1 VSRASRGQRE
11 VPVGLATPFRMFR
24 FPTVAV
30 AIAGVC
36 AIAAV
41 TLGVGPVL
49 LASGGS
55 AALRDGLRG
64 LGPEPIALTAVS
76 GTSFYSGAAERI
88 EHTILGETKGL
99 PLGPPVVTAL
109 GPVAN
114 VRRLHSHHLVP
125 IQFITRQG
133 FQSHV
138 DVVEGPKGDGAWL
151 PLSVA
156 KELRVHP
163 GDRIFASASAAAF
176 GLSQA
181 KVRVAAVYRDLDAA
195 HLSDF
200 WDPVVSKI
208 QPRTPDAPQP
218 PPFLQ
223 ANLDEFGRLLASL
236 NEVARLE
243 LDFPFSRTL
252 TLSEAEA
259 ASRRFRH
266 LSAEVSDPG
275 APLFGTFTSV
285 SSNVPSVVAAA
296 RRTVDGTTQ
305 PVRAISLAGG
315 LLALIAAAVTGR
327 FMARRRS
334 AEYAMLSARGVGPFR
349 LGVRTIVEGTVP
361 AALGAA
367 AGVVAVVIL
376 VRALG
381 PGGRVGPE
389 AVRASIRVI
398 ALSFVAVL
406 LAFGLVTGRSI
417 RSEEAEQSGRLRDGM
432 SRFPWEAVALALA
445 FASLYEI
452 LTHRIPPADTAP
464 HVDLL
469 VLLFPFLFIA
479 GTVGLAARAGRRL
492 LPRLRA
498 VGARR
503 SDAQYLAF
511 ARLASAPRL
520 ALTLVSAAALGLGVL
535 VYGGVLSSSLASTAG
550 EKAALSLGSD
560 VVVAVGSTPTVP
572 GRPPFGWTPVEVVS
586 PITVVPGGAQ
596 ANLMIIDRSSF
607 PGGAFWDPRFDGP
620 IDRAMDSL
628 AARGSALPVI
638 AVGGR
643 LAPGARLD
651 LSGSTVPLEIANSV
665 RYFPG
670 ASDGTLTLVA
680 DRAAVARTVDVDLRT
695 LGHRYEL
702 WAKGDPDRVLPAL
715 AALGFP
721 AGFAETSA
729 EVRTSPAFLA
739 LDWTFGLLEA
749 LGVLA
754 GIVAG
759 IATILYLQARQ
770 RSREVSYAL
779 ARRMGLRRRAHR
791 RSVFVET
798 GCMLVVAFVLGT
810 VFAVLAAALVHGRLD
825 PIPGLPPG
833 PLLRVPWGAVATTAI
848 ITVVVAAI
856 GAWRV
861 QAVADRARIGEVM
874 RLA

>member
-1 VSRASRGQRE
+1 MSRASRAQRE
-11 VPVGLATPFRMFR
+11 VPVGLSTPLRMFR
-24 FPTVAV
+24 FPAVAL

-36 AIAAV
+36 AIAAA

-55 AALRDGLRG
+55 AALRDGLRE
-64 LGPEPIALTAVS
+64 LGPEPTALTAIS
-76 GTSFYSGAAERI
+76 TTSFQSGAAEAI
-88 EHTILGETKGL
+88 ERTVLDETRGL
-99 PLGPPVVTAL
+99 PLGRPIVTAIGPL
-109 GPVAN
+109 GV
-114 VRRLHSHHLVP
+114 VRRPKSGRRIP
-125 IQFITRQG
+125 IQLVTRQG

-138 DVVEGPKGDGAWL
+138 SVVEGPEGGGVWL

-163 GDRIFASASAAAF
+163 GDTIIVGGAVGVSET
-176 GLSQA
+176 
-181 KVRVAAVYRDLDAA
+181 RVPVTAVYRDLTAG

-200 WDPVVSKI
+200 WQPVVSKI

-223 ANLDEFGRLLASL
+223 ADLDEFGRVVGSL
-236 NEVARLE
+236 NELARLE
-243 LDFPFSRTL
+243 LDFPLSRTL
-252 TLSEAEA
+252 TLTDAEA
-259 ASRRFRH
+259 FAGRLRH
-266 LSAEVSDPG
+266 LSAEVSDPQT
-275 APLFGTFTSV
+275 PLFGTFSSV
-285 SSNVPSVVAAA
+285 SSNIPSVVTAA

-334 AEYAMLSARGVGPFR
+334 AEYAMLSARGVGPYR
-349 LGVRTIVEGTVP
+349 LGVRTVVEGAVP

-367 AGVVAVVIL
+367 VGGLAVVLL

-381 PGGRVGPE
+381 PGGKVGPD
-389 AVRASIRVI
+389 AVRASLRVI
-398 ALSFVAVL
+398 SVSFVAVL
-406 LAFGLVTGRSI
+406 VAFGVVTGRSI
-417 RSEEAEQSGRLRDGM
+417 RSEEAEQPGRLRDGL

-452 LTHRIPPADTAP
+452 LTHPTPPAEARP

-479 GTVGLAARAGRRL
+479 GTVGLVARAGRRL

-503 SDAQYLAF
+503 SDAQFLAF
-511 ARLASAPRL
+511 ARLAAAPRL

-535 VYGGVLSSSLASTAG
+535 VYGGVLSSSLASTAD

-572 GRPPFGWTPVEVVS
+572 GRPSFGWTPVEVVS

-596 ANLMIIDRSSF
+596 ATLMVIDRSSF

-620 IDRAMDSL
+620 IDRAMAGL
-628 AARGSALPVI
+628 AAHGPALPVI

-651 LSGSTVPLEIANSV
+651 LSESTVPLAATRSV

-680 DRAAVARTVDVDLRT
+680 DRSAVAQTLDVDLQT

-702 WAKGDPDRVLPAL
+702 WAKGDPARILPAL
-715 AALGFP
+715 TALGFP

-779 ARRMGLRRRAHR
+779 ARRMGLGRRAHR

-833 PLLRVPWGAVATTAI
+833 PLLRVPLGAVATTAI
-848 ITVVVAAI
+848 VTVAVAAV

-861 QAVADRARIGEVM
+861 QAVADRVRVGEVM